1 MKRRLGMEYLL
12 LNLFNQALMLLRGF
26 VVVDAYQQQVS
37 LIVLQR
43 IPIVL
48 VLDLSQCA
56 GCALVPFQFDHHS
69 GLILMQPAGNKA
81 HIRKAFACGQFTHQR
96 VILPREIERQI
107 DGAAQGVFV
116 VVLQN

>member
-1 MKRRLGMEYLL
+1 MEYLL

-56 GCALVPFQFDHHS
+56 GCALVPFQLDHH
-69 GLILMQPAGNKA
+69 GGFVLMQPAGNKA
-81 HIRKAFACGQFTHQR
+81 HIRKTFACGQFTHQR
-96 VILPREIERQI
+96 VILPREIERQL